1 MNRWTHKIIKK
12 DYHDKAVEIDAV
24 NGWAIARDCGIAVL
38 ALIALIMAGCPMYN
52 VWEQGLAGQAELRRA
67 EQNRQIA
74 IQEAHAKEESATLLA
89 GAEVERA
96 KGVAQANKI
105 IADSLKG
112 HEEYLRYLWIVDVAG
127 QQAQK
132 TIVYVPTEANLPILE
147 AQRLAPPANVST
159 PEK

>member
-1 MNRWTHKIIKK
+1 MNRWTHKITKK
-12 DYHDKAVEIDAV
+12 DYHDKLIEVDAI
-24 NGWAIARDCGIAVL
+24 NGWAIARDSGIAAV
-38 ALIALIMAGCPMYN
+38 ALIALTMAGCPMYN

-147 AQRLAPPANVST
+147 AQRLAPLPP